1 MSDEVLGASHT
12 YPRQRCSVTG
22 LTGIYPD
29 DETVGQSGLVHPGN
43 NLMEAVS
50 EQVIV
55 TQKRSRLPKDVWV
68 LEGPS
73 LSFLRSFGL
82 FPWELGSIF
91 SGTKHI
97 LPNILPKT

>member
-1 MSDEVLGASHT
+1 
-12 YPRQRCSVTG
+12 
-22 LTGIYPD
+22 
-29 DETVGQSGLVHPGN
+29 
-43 NLMEAVS
+43 MEAVS